1 MTERQSARSL
11 EHFGHRSF
19 INKELSRLDFYWRVL
34 REAQKSDQ
42 PLLER
47 FKFLAISD
55 SNLDEFLMVRMSG
68 LLGEVQAG
76 IDTKD
81 ADGRTPEEELDI
93 VRPAVQELMEAQQK
107 VLAQLVTELA
117 EQDVR
122 IESYDELSRAHRHE
136 LRDYFE
142 REIFPVCTPLAIDPA
157 QAFPFISNLSLNLL
171 VVVRDPDRVRHLA
184 RVKVP
189 PFPRLIS
196 VPGRSAKRQ
205 RFVWLEDLLQD
216 RLDMLFP
223 DLKIEQVHPF
233 RVLRDADFE
242 VREIEAGDLLERVRA
257 GLQQRRFGQA
267 VALQVHESM
276 PEELRRLLAEH
287 LELDQA
293 DVYEVDSRLGLT
305 ALWELHDLNRP
316 ELKDDAFVPHLPGPL
331 AAAQH
336 NIFAAIQ
343 QGDILLHHP
352 FDSFDPIIELL
363 SQAARDPNVLAIK
376 QTLYRVGLNSPIV
389 EALRTAV
396 DEGKQ
401 VAVLLELKARFD
413 EENNI
418 GWAEELERAGVHVM
432 YGFAGLKTHCKVAL
446 IVRRED
452 GGIRRY
458 VHMGSGNY
466 NRSTARQY
474 TDVGILTCREEIG
487 ADASDLFN
495 FLTGYSRQTRYRAL
509 LVAPHKLRSGVEER
523 IEREITRHHESG
535 KGHLM
540 FKMNALE
547 DPRMIR
553 KLYEANQAGVRV
565 DLLVRGICCLRPGV
579 KGLSENIR
587 VVSLVGRFLEHSRIY
602 YFRNGGEEEVLIG
615 SADMMRRNLDYRVE
629 ALLPVLDAGI
639 RHRLKNMLDGYLADT
654 VQSWELQPDGKYA
667 PLAGKEPSHD
677 MQAWLLDGLQQH
689 EDPYQRLFV
698 PAPAPTSAPP
708 TGSDAYKNLT
718 LPKLEG

>member
-1 MTERQSARSL
+1 MRAALDDMEKAIKRGGDVTECDKRFHEQIAISADS
-11 EHFGHRSF
+11 
-19 INKELSRLDFYWRVL
+19 
-34 REAQKSDQ
+34 
-42 PLLER
+42 PLLQDLIR
-47 FKFLAISD
+47 
-55 SNLDEFLMVRMSG
+55 
-68 LLGEVQAG
+68 Q
-76 IDTKD
+76 
-81 ADGRTPEEELDI
+81 
-93 VRPAVQELMEAQQK
+93 
-107 VLAQLVTELA
+107 LA

-122 IESYDELSRAHRHE
+122 IEPFEELSRARRHD

-171 VVVRDPDRVRHLA
+171 VVVRDPDHVRHLA
-184 RVKVP
+184 RLKVP
-189 PFPRLIS
+189 PFPRLIA
-196 VPGRSAKRQ
+196 VPGRSPKKP
-205 RFVWLEDLLQD
+205 RFIWLVDLLRD
-216 RLDMLFP
+216 RLEMLFP

-267 VALQVHESM
+267 VALQVDASM
-276 PEELRRLLAEH
+276 PDDLRRLLAEH
-287 LELDQA
+287 LELDPG
-293 DVYEVDSRLGLT
+293 DVYQVDSRLGLT
-305 ALWELHDLNRP
+305 DLWQLHDLNRP
-316 ELKDDAFVPHLPGPL
+316 DLKDPPFVPRVPAPL
-331 AAAQH
+331 AGQH

-343 QGDILLHHP
+343 RGDILLHHP

-376 QTLYRVGLNSPIV
+376 QTLYRVGLNSPVV

-446 IVRRED
+446 VVRRED

-458 VHMGSGNY
+458 VHIGSGNY
-466 NRSTARQY
+466 NRTTARQY

-495 FLTGYSRQTRYRAL
+495 FLTGYSRQSRYRTL
-509 LVAPHKLRSGVEER
+509 LVAPIKLRSGLEER
-523 IEREITRHHESG
+523 IEREIAAHHQSG

-547 DPRMIR
+547 DPRLIR
-553 KLYEANQAGVRV
+553 KLYEASQAGVRV

-587 VVSLVGRFLEHSRIY
+587 VLSLVGRFLEHSRIY
-602 YFRNGGEEEVLIG
+602 YFRNGGEEEILIG

-629 ALLPVLDAGI
+629 VLLPVLDAGI
-639 RHRLKNMLDGYLADT
+639 RHQLRNLLDGYLADT
-654 VQSWELQPDGKYA
+654 TQTSELNGDGKYV
-667 PLAGKEPSHD
+667 PLTGKEPGHD
-677 MQAWLLDGLQQH
+677 MQSWLLEGLQEQFN
-689 EDPYQRLFV
+689 PYQRLFV
-698 PAPAPTSAPP
+698 PAATFDTSA
-708 TGSDAYKNLT
+708 
-718 LPKLEG
+718 